1 MMYVLDTNTLIYFF
15 KGMGNVA
22 THLFEHSPKEIAIPS
37 IVVYEL
43 RVGIAQSSSPEKRE
57 KQLQTLL
64 SNVQVLDF
72 TCKEAAASAHLRATL
87 EAKGEPIG
95 PMDTL
100 IAGYALA
107 HNYTLV
113 THNTKEFQKIE
124 NLKTVDWFRK

>member
-1 MMYVLDTNTLIYFF
+1 MYVLDTNTLIYFF

-22 THLFEHSPKEIAIPS
+22 THLFEHAPNEIAIPS

-43 RVGIAQSSSPEKRE
+43 RVGIAKSTSPEKRE

-64 SNVQVLDF
+64 SNVCVLDF
-72 TCKEAAASAHLRATL
+72 TCKEASSSAMVRATL

-95 PMDTL
+95 PMDIL

-107 HNYTLV
+107 HNHTLV
-113 THNTKEFQKIE
+113 THNTKEFEKIA
-124 NLKTVDWFRK
+124 NLKMVDWF